1 VSEHVVKLPPLRER
15 KEDIFQLA
23 RLFAARHGKPE
34 ATFSF
39 SFMVALIHH
48 DWPFNVR
55 ELESCIKRAGAL
67 AAGDVID
74 VGHLPDSIASLMRE
88 YGKRPGSNT
97 TPPER
102 RESKMPPPNFTP
114 SPPNVISSRRPPP
127 SEEQLRELLTRH
139 RGNIAAVGRELGKE
153 RMQVHRWMKRYGISV
168 EDFRG

>member
-1 VSEHVVKLPPLRER
+1 M
-15 KEDIFQLA
+15 DILQLA
-23 RLFAARHGKPE
+23 RLFAARHGKPQ

-74 VGHLPDSIASLMRE
+74 VGQLPDSIASLMRE
-88 YGKRPGSNT
+88 YGKRPGSGT
-97 TPPER
+97 IPPER
-102 RESKMPPPNFTP
+102 RESKMPPPFSSPLAGGGT
-114 SPPNVISSRRPPP
+114 SPPANVVSSRRPPP
-127 SEEQLRELLTRH
+127 SEEQLRDLLTRH

-168 EDFRG
+168 EEYRD